1 MNEVET
7 ESLICFSYLNL
18 IN

>member
-7 ESLICFSYLNL
+7 ESD
-18 IN
+18 

>member
-7 ESLICFSYLNL
+7 ESE
-18 IN
+18 